1 MATVSSSANAT
12 ERSVPAGVPAGA
24 TAAAATRLARIR
36 KAAASRGIPL
46 AAIVTAVAVV
56 ALTYLAGKAPLPAA
70 GRHSPDGARGV
81 RCLDLEPLRA
91 VPANLANPP

>member
-12 ERSVPAGVPAGA
+12 ERSVPAGVSAGT

-56 ALTYLAGKAPLPAA
+56 ALTSIPAA
-70 GRHSPDGARGV
+70 GALQIVVKELWQATSPGGPLDGEPAAAR
-81 RCLDLEPLRA
+81 
-91 VPANLANPP
+91 